1 MFPSF
6 IRKIHVFYNP
16 LKRRFHNDY
25 KEPKKSIWVPFI
37 LLQLIIQPIIMIG
50 IHKLYIRPFYMNIE
64 DSLTDKDLEKW
75 GNVYDNIYKIMNEF
89 EKRDRIQKVKEM
101 QKKLELEKEN
111 GSKKKE

>member
-1 MFPSF
+1 
-6 IRKIHVFYNP
+6 
-16 LKRRFHNDY
+16 
-25 KEPKKSIWVPFI
+25 
-37 LLQLIIQPIIMIG
+37 
-50 IHKLYIRPFYMNIE
+50 MNIE